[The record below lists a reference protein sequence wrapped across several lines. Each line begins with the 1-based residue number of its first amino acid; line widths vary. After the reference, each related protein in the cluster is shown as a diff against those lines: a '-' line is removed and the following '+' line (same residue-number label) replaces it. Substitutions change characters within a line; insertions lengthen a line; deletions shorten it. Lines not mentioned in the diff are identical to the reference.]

1 MLQRRWRLQCRTRR
15 SAAADYWTLYSSER
29 ARARLDDSIESR
41 KAWNGPCNKRFC
53 LSLRLRFRIRL
64 VSHIRVTR
72 PVVFLIGHVVN
83 SATRPTCW
91 QSIKLYFIFH
101 DNGAGIIDTWETII
115 LIRIR
120 IYLWHSFV
128 LCTICTTFLTL
139 YRIRTTIFVTAC
151 QKYFALYLA
160 SRKHIELV
168 SNNLIV

>member
-29 ARARLDDSIESR
+29 ARARARLDDSIGSR

-101 DNGAGIIDTWETII
+101 DNGAGIIDTWKTI
-115 LIRIR
+115 IRIR
-120 IYLWHSFV
+120 IRTYLWHSFPRYDMYYV
-128 LCTICTTFLTL
+128 PDTLC
-139 YRIRTTIFVTAC
+139 
-151 QKYFALYLA
+151 
-160 SRKHIELV
+160 H
-168 SNNLIV
+168 SNNDIRHSVSKMFRTLSNFA